1 MKLSESSWRTCIEKV
16 SSISEV
22 SATFVEFVAKCH
34 RQQIRHSDRVTT
46 IARLMSE
53 VRAISSE
60 YGARREIEPELAQ
73 ECMKFIFEK
82 FGHLAVDEIRQAYR
96 MWASEEL
103 EIKGAEFYGGSFNVA
118 QIGKVLAAYNEKRKV
133 VLGNYLRIVQE
144 EKERIEQEKREQE
157 MKARFE
163 IEFPARLMK
172 AKETITDWREV
183 PEYFYDSIQKRWGIK
198 FEPGEAQ
205 EIFEDAKE
213 IARLEI
219 AGTLADSFSGG
230 LKARFEAMEREKS
243 FEEIAK
249 VIARKIA
256 VFRKIIKNPAFRV

>member
-1 MKLSESSWRTCIEKV
+1 MTRVT
-16 SSISEV
+16 SITNEP
-22 SATFVEFVAKCH
+22 TDFVAFVAACH
-34 RQQIRHSDRVTT
+34 RRQIRHDQVNAG
-46 IARLMSE
+46 ARLMTSE
-53 VRAISSE
+53 LDHIAKN
-60 YGARREIEPELAQ
+60 YGARQEIEKDSLKE
-73 ECMKFIFEK
+73 MTKFIVEN
-82 FGHLAVDEIRQAYR
+82 FGFLALDEIRKAYQ
-96 MWASEEL
+96 MWASEEIKVEGG
-103 EIKGAEFYGGSFNVA
+103 EIYGGVFNVR

-133 VLGNYLRIVQE
+133 VLGNYLRIAQE
-144 EKERIEQEKREQE
+144 EKDRIEQERRYQE

-163 IEFPARLMK
+163 VEFPARLMK
-172 AKETITDWREV
+172 AKEAITDWREV

>member
-1 MKLSESSWRTCIEKV
+1 MRHEPGISAVLLEKE
-16 SSISEV
+16 I
-22 SATFVEFVAKCH
+22 EFVCKN
-34 RQQIRHSDRVTT
+34 
-46 IARLMSE
+46 
-53 VRAISSE
+53 
-60 YGARREIEPELAQ
+60 YGARTEVTKDLAK
-73 ECMKFIFEK
+73 ECIKFIFEK
-82 FGHLAVDEIRQAYR
+82 FGYLAVDEIRKAYR
-96 MWASEEL
+96 MWASEEIKVEGG
-103 EIKGAEFYGGSFNVA
+103 EIYGGSFNVR

-133 VLGNYLRIVQE
+133 VLGNYLRIAQE
-144 EKERIEQEKREQE
+144 EKERIEQERRYQE

-163 IEFPARLMK
+163 VEFPARLMK
-172 AKETITDWREV
+172 AKEAITDWREV

-213 IARLEI
+213 IAHLEI
-219 AGTLADSFSGG
+219 AGTLADSFGGG